1 MLGDG
6 FTNEWVVVF
15 LVLVLAALFV
25 ALVLAGAGLWIR
37 WRDGPRGD
45 S

>member
-1 MLGDG
+1 MLGYG
-6 FTNEWVVVF
+6 FTNEWAVVF
-15 LVLVLAALFV
+15 LVLVLTALFV
-25 ALVLAGAGLWIR
+25 TLVLAGAALWIR